1 MIWLFLS
8 NIWKI
13 GQIFIPSSGHTGGEV
28 GGRNDPPVPKE
39 VVKKVV
45 HKVVVVVW
53 EVLQW
58 KEAEDGEAFL
68 VVTTGQKVTKLMIN
82 LTQEGNKKWMAT
94 FWVSHMQGMN
104 GPHRMQYTHM
114 ENNFAV
120 QVLCS
125 CNRASQNYFF

>member
-45 HKVVVVVW
+45 HKFVVVV
-53 EVLQW
+53 
-58 KEAEDGEAFL
+58 
-68 VVTTGQKVTKLMIN
+68 
-82 LTQEGNKKWMAT
+82 
-94 FWVSHMQGMN
+94 
-104 GPHRMQYTHM
+104 
-114 ENNFAV
+114 
-120 QVLCS
+120 
-125 CNRASQNYFF
+125 